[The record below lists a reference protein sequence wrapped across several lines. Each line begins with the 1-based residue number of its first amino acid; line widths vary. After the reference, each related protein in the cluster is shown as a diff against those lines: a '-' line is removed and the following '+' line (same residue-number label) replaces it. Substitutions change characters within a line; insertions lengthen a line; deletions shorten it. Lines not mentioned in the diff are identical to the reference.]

1 LLTRNHRQ
9 EALSR
14 AYVEIVA
21 AQCGMACI
29 SPRLHDYGI
38 DFTLREIWRR
48 GRRRCESGFS
58 LDVQAKSTSVGNLTD
73 SEVLYDLAVKN
84 YDDLREPTL
93 GSPRILVV
101 LVLPKAEKQWS
112 TQTEEQLTL
121 RYCAYWMSL
130 LGQSQTPNRRT
141 VRIAIPRTNV
151 FSATALPLVVDRIK
165 KGELL

>member
-1 LLTRNHRQ
+1 MLTRNHRR

-29 SPRLHDYGI
+29 SPRIHDYGI
-38 DFTLREIWRR
+38 DFTLREIRRR
-48 GRRRCESGFS
+48 GRRLGESGFG
-58 LDVQAKSTSVGNLTD
+58 LDVQAKSTSLGNLTD

-93 GSPRILVV
+93 GSFRILVV

-121 RYCAYWMSL
+121 RYCAYWASL
-130 LGQSQTPNRRT
+130 LRQGPTSNRRT
-141 VRIAIPRTNV
+141 VRIAIPRTNI
-151 FSATALPLVVDRIK
+151 FSAKALPLLVEKIK
-165 KGELL
+165 KGEL

>member
-1 LLTRNHRQ
+1 MLTRNHRQ
-9 EALSR
+9 EALSH

-38 DFTLREIWRR
+38 DFTLREIRRR
-48 GRRRCESGFS
+48 GRRLGESGFS
-58 LDVQAKSTSVGNLTD
+58 LDVQAKSTSVANLTD

-84 YDDLREPTL
+84 YDDLRETA

-101 LVLPKAEKQWS
+101 LVLPKTEKQWS

-121 RYCAYWMSL
+121 RYCAYWASL
-130 LGQSQTPNRRT
+130 LRQGPTSNRRT
-141 VRIAIPRTNV
+141 VRIAIPRTNI
-151 FSATALPLVVDRIK
+151 FSAKALPLLVEKIK
-165 KGELL
+165 KGEL

>member
-1 LLTRNHRQ
+1 MLTRNHRQ

-38 DFTLREIWRR
+38 DFTLREIRRR
-48 GRRRCESGFS
+48 GRRLGESGFS
-58 LDVQAKSTSVGNLTD
+58 LDVQAKSTSVANLTG

-84 YDDLREPTL
+84 YDDLRETA
-93 GSPRILVV
+93 GSPRMLVV
-101 LVLPKAEKQWS
+101 LVLPKSEKQWS

-121 RYCAYWMSL
+121 RYCAYWARL
-130 LGQSQTPNRRT
+130 LGKGPTPNRRT
-141 VRIAIPRTNV
+141 VRVAIPRTNV
-151 FSATALPLVVDRIK
+151 FSSENLPQLVDRIK
-165 KGELL
+165 KGELK